1 MLQHTLN
8 QVEGMQ
14 LNKIVGLAS
23 ETFNTDVDLNGIEL
37 EVLFIPNAF
46 TRLNFVG
53 AINNSE
59 IVGYLDYDPRTIW
72 SKRYYGVTSS

>member
-1 MLQHTLN
+1 MGGALTVNASAYFN

-53 AINNSE
+53 AINNS
-59 IVGYLDYDPRTIW
+59 
-72 SKRYYGVTSS
+72 

>member
-1 MLQHTLN
+1 MLAF
-8 QVEGMQ
+8 
-14 LNKIVGLAS
+14 AS

-59 IVGYLDYDPRTIW
+59 IVGYLDYDPRNP
-72 SKRYYGVTSS
+72 YGVGATMGSQGCWWNSYGYDRRGSDL

>member
-1 MLQHTLN
+1 MLQHTLT
-8 QVEGMQ
+8 VEVMQ

-53 AINNSE
+53 AINNSRDCW
-59 IVGYLDYDPRTIW
+59 I
-72 SKRYYGVTSS
+72 S